1 MRYINLH
8 LHYITLHYNDHCSK
22 PCHFVNAM
30 LQTPANS
37 VWLNPGDTTPETYNL
52 YPASLCKASEALSIR
67 ESFVKFKRLH
77 GVAAHLHHIKSAKF
91 DPATFLWVI
100 HLGALDDDGMC
111 RKVDAPRQRRRRHQH
126 LNVSVGKQVL
136 HQRPVNPAY
145 NDITHTSQQTHHTYN
160 HQHVFS
166 MYTTRHDDDDFHRH
180 MLPCSQHNQ
189 TRPCFT

>member
-1 MRYINLH
+1 M
-8 LHYITLHYNDHCSK
+8 
-22 PCHFVNAM
+22 F
-30 LQTPANS
+30 QTPTNS

-67 ESFVKFKRLH
+67 ESFVKFKSLH

-126 LNVSVGKQVL
+126 LNVSVSKQVL

-145 NDITHTSQQTHHTYN
+145 NDITHTSHIQPPARLFYV
-160 HQHVFS
+160 HV
-166 MYTTRHDDDDFHRH
+166 MMMTI
-180 MLPCSQHNQ
+180 
-189 TRPCFT
+189 FTVICYHVVNIIKRGLA